1 MLLLVFCCFSA
12 NYISYSELT
21 NRWTDFVMFS
31 EYAAM
36 SLLKTLQPQMKN
48 EYFTSETSDKKIGGD
63 TYRLT

>member
-1 MLLLVFCCFSA
+1 
-12 NYISYSELT
+12 
-21 NRWTDFVMFS
+21 MFS